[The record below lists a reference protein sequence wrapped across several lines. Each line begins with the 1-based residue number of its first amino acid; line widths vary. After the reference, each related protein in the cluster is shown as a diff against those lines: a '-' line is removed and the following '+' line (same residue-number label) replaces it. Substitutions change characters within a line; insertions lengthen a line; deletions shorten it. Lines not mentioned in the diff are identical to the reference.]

1 MGKVSRKNYLDSP
14 IERLCRNL
22 DLFLM
27 SLLPFGEK
35 VRMRG
40 VLFGQPLTLA
50 LSPFMG
56 RGNLLIALNL
66 VPKGTESP

>member
-1 MGKVSRKNYLDSP
+1 
-14 IERLCRNL
+14 
-22 DLFLM
+22 
-27 SLLPFGEK
+27 

-40 VLFGQPLTLA
+40 ALSGQPLTLA
-50 LSPFMG
+50 LSPFTG